1 MSYSDEELAAVP
13 DIVFKTE
20 EFSGQTVIQPKSLK
34 RKRASSPKEYEQGT
48 FFTCELCCEE
58 FSGVPSLE
66 AHSRDAHD
74 NFAYACDQCR
84 EIFNTTESLMCHI
97 RLFVVFFS
105 CVKCRFFSVADL
117 YCGIHVLRSISPLY
131 FTHCVDFKNLILE

>member
-1 MSYSDEELAAVP
+1 MSYSDEELAAEP

-20 EFSGQTVIQPKSLK
+20 EFEEQTVIQPKSLK
-34 RKRASSPKEYEQGT
+34 RKRANSPNKYELE

-74 NFAYACDQCR
+74 NFSYACDQCR

-97 RLFVVFFS
+97 R
-105 CVKCRFFSVADL
+105 
-117 YCGIHVLRSISPLY
+117 
-131 FTHCVDFKNLILE
+131 